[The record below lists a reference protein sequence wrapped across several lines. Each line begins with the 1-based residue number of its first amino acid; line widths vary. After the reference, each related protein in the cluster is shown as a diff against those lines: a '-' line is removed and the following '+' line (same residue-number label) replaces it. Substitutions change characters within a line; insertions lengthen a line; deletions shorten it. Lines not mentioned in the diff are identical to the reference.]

1 MAKKAVVKFDKKG
14 LSSLG
19 AEKLAEILLEEAA
32 ANKPLKIRLQAAIA
46 GEGGSAKI
54 CAMLDK
60 RLDQIEKSTSR
71 ITAAKSRDMAV
82 ELSGMVRTI
91 HAELG
96 SVDRLAASERM
107 LRLVAMQLLLLH
119 RLYDR
124 SVKLEKFFDQA
135 NEAAVSL
142 VSDLDPAQ
150 QIALVPTI
158 EKMRSADLSS
168 EQDDFFTRLM
178 TGLSVEAAE
187 DWKAFLQKVPAK
199 NRTYPSALG
208 LLQLLAQKQG
218 DFKRMSALEDLKPE
232 MFQNS
237 LQMAQLLFDAGQ
249 FEDALIWARR
259 KPKGMHMVYVGGIR
273 AAAGPEYGARER
285 KLLETEILDRL
296 KRRDEA
302 QKLRWDIFCESFDVD
317 MLRQYLSKL
326 DDFAEFDEM
335 DKAIALVLADKNI
348 NKALLFLVQWPKL
361 DLAAQYI
368 IDHAKEW
375 DGRYYEMLSDVSL
388 ALRDDYPIAATVLDR
403 ALLNDI
409 LNRNLSP
416 AYEFAARC
424 LAGLEE
430 MSSRISAETS
440 LPSHVQF
447 MQGLRSKHARK
458 YSFWMLVPHELR

>member
-19 AEKLAEILLEEAA
+19 AEKLAEILLQEAA

-46 GEGGSAKI
+46 GELGSAKI
-54 CAMLDK
+54 CAMIDK

-71 ITAAKSRDMAV
+71 ITAARSRDMAV
-82 ELSGMVRTI
+82 ELSGLVRTI

-96 SVDRLAASERM
+96 STDRLAASERM
-107 LRLVAMQLLLLH
+107 LRLVAMQVLLVH

-124 SVKLEKFFDQA
+124 SAKLEKFFEQTND
-135 NEAAVSL
+135 AAVSL
-142 VSDLDPAQ
+142 VTELTSAEQLT
-150 QIALVPTI
+150 LVPAI

-168 EQDDFFTRLM
+168 EQDGFFTRLM
-178 TGLSVEAAE
+178 AALTVEAAE
-187 DWKAFLQKVPAK
+187 AWKSFLQKVPPK

-218 DFKRMSALEDLKPE
+218 DFKRMSALEELKPE

-237 LQMAQLLFDAGQ
+237 LQMAQLLFEAEQ
-249 FEDALIWARR
+249 FEDALVWARR
-259 KPKGMHMVYVGGIR
+259 KPKGMHMIYVGGIR

-302 QKLRWDIFCESFDVD
+302 QKLRWDVFCESFDVD

-335 DKAIALVLADKNI
+335 DRAMALVMQDKNI
-348 NKALLFLVQWPKL
+348 YKALLFLVKWPKL
-361 DLAAQYI
+361 DLAARYI
-368 IDHAKEW
+368 IDHAKDW
-375 DGRYYEMLSDVSL
+375 DGRYYELLSPVTA
-388 ALRDDYPIAATVLDR
+388 ALSEEYPDAATVLDR
-403 ALLNDI
+403 ALLSDI
-409 LNRNLSP
+409 LNRNLSS
-416 AYEFAARC
+416 AYEFAVQC
-424 LAGLEE
+424 LAELEA
-430 MSSRISAETS
+430 MSSRISDDAS
-440 LPSHVQF
+440 LPTHAQF
-447 MQGLRSKHARK
+447 MHSLRVKHGKK
-458 YSFWMLVPHELR
+458 YSFWMLVPHDLR